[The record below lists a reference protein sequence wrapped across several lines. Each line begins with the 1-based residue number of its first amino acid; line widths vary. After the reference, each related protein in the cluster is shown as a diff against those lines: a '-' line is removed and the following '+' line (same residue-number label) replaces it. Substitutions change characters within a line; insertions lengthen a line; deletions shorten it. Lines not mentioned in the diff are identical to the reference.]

1 MKCWGELNERHDS
14 RSISVFIIK
23 GVLVVEER
31 PYTGDYWTKILNNV
45 AVFLMNWQNSWM
57 KWCVWRKVRKYCH
70 FLSTNKMNSCKIFT
84 SGWLLKEDC
93 CWFGWIWVVEEC
105 QLCVSISLS
114 TFIST
119 SSTADVCNY
128 SQLPAIY
135 FPIFKPIFLAVCG
148 FCSGSKLRRSS
159 CLFFLSSWL

>member
-1 MKCWGELNERHDS
+1 MLRRAQRATWLKINLGVYYQGSAGCWGKTLHRWLFNKNFNQCCNFPYELAKFMDEMRCLKENE
-14 RSISVFIIK
+14 
-23 GVLVVEER
+23 
-31 PYTGDYWTKILNNV
+31 KILPFSV
-45 AVFLMNWQNSWM
+45 
-57 KWCVWRKVRKYCH
+57 
-70 FLSTNKMNSCKIFT
+70 NKMNSCKILT

-135 FPIFKPIFLAVCG
+135 FPIFKPIFLAVCV
-148 FCSGSKLRRSS
+148 FCSGSKLKRSS